1 MFALSIFAQAAQNG
15 GGGAGGSGAD
25 PFFMPMLLIALLIPF
40 YFVVL
45 RPAQKQEK
53 ERKAMVAGVKKN
65 DEVVTTG
72 GIVGTVSHIK
82 EKAVGDEDLIIL
94 RIDDKIKLP
103 VLRSAVYRVVA
114 RTDAGTS
121 EAAKEPE
128 KETSGK

>member
-15 GGGAGGSGAD
+15 GGGGSGGD
-25 PFFMPMLLIALLIPF
+25 PLFMPILLIALLIPF

-45 RPAQKQEK
+45 RPAQRQEK

-103 VLRSAVYRVVA
+103 VLRSAVYRVLNK
-114 RTDAGTS
+114 TDASTTD
-121 EAAKEPE
+121 AAKEPE